1 MTHFKDVF
9 RSLADEQDGIHY
21 WKEETLCRFLAVP
34 DALGPGPVL
43 FQMVRLLS
51 HVQSVSGGL
60 ISAYRLRILELSHS
74 PVLRHVY

>member
-21 WKEETLCRFLAVP
+21 WKEETLCRFLTVP

-43 FQMVRLLS
+43 YQMVRLLT
-51 HVQSVSGGL
+51 HVQSYVCN
-60 ISAYRLRILELSHS
+60 
-74 PVLRHVY
+74 